1 MIKERY
7 TNIVCLLISCTYKRT
22 TTNGNSIYNIIILMR
37 DIVNKEYKVYNGV
50 LKNGLPSSTLK
61 TDTENGYTPKKV
73 QVNFY
78 ITDKNKVVFT
88 DVDYWKE

>member
-1 MIKERY
+1 MIKEHFSS
-7 TNIVCLLISCTYKRT
+7 IPCLLISCEYKGSTR
-22 TTNGNSIYNIIILMR
+22 NGNSVYNIIVLMR

-50 LKNGLPSSTLK
+50 LKNMLPSSTLK